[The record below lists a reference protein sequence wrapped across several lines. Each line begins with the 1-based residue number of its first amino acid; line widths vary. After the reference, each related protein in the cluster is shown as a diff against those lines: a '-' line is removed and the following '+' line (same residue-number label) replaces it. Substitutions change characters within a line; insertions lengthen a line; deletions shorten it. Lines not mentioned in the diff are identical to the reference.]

1 MQGTQKHMSRMRSC
15 WRGMRSMLRG
25 GVGMIRREGRINE
38 RGTRRDIDTMFYSN
52 LSITSY
58 PLVIVF
64 DSFLPSDV
72 SCDNHCMQSM
82 I

>member
-1 MQGTQKHMSRMRSC
+1 
-15 WRGMRSMLRG
+15 
-25 GVGMIRREGRINE
+25 MIRREGRINE